1 MKLDEALEQ
10 LDAIT
15 AVTDRT
21 STFDGLRSFP
31 TTVTAVLA
39 MLGAGIQS
47 QFMTTFER
55 PLTGY
60 LLLWVGVAVISLC
73 VVLSGMMIR
82 YYRDPTARARRMTLD
97 VLARLSP
104 AIVVG
109 GALTAII
116 YLSSPEVAWMLPG
129 LWAVL
134 LGLGIFAASSL
145 LPRQL
150 QQVGIWYIA
159 CGLAV
164 LIMAHGEHSL
174 SPFAM
179 AVPFGCGQSLAAWL
193 MRRVK
198 RSQTRFA
205 ESEVGI

>member
-10 LDAIT
+10 LDAIS

-21 STFDGLRSFP
+21 LTFDGLRSFP
-31 TTVTAVLA
+31 TAVTAALA
-39 MLGAGIQS
+39 MLGAGLQS
-47 QFMTTFER
+47 RFINSFER

-73 VVLSGMMIR
+73 VVLSGMLIR

-129 LWAVL
+129 LWSVL
-134 LGLGIFAASSL
+134 LGLGIFASSSL

-164 LIMAHGEHSL
+164 LIMAIGEHSL
-174 SPFAM
+174 RPLAM
-179 AVPFGCGQSLAAWL
+179 AVPFGGGQSLAAWL

-198 RSQTRFA
+198 HSQRQIA
-205 ESEVGI
+205 ETKGRI